1 MNKERAINILLK
13 FAKDT
18 CESINIRKEAG
29 YQEEIAD
36 DLTSAILFLEKDIQQ
51 NKKIKKPT
59 TPTYNINPNK
69 GNTSNLNSVT
79 LVLPFLSIY
88 IRSLRAG

>member
-36 DLTSAILFLEKDIQQ
+36 DLTSAMLFLEQDIQK
-51 NKKIKKPT
+51 NKKDAKVEVKGVQFNIKK
-59 TPTYNINPNK
+59 
-69 GNTSNLNSVT
+69 GV
-79 LVLPFLSIY
+79 
-88 IRSLRAG
+88 

>member
-51 NKKIKKPT
+51 NKKDAKVEIKGVQF
-59 TPTYNINPNK
+59 NIRK
-69 GNTSNLNSVT
+69 GV
-79 LVLPFLSIY
+79 
-88 IRSLRAG
+88 

>member
-36 DLTSAILFLEKDIQQ
+36 DLTSAMLFLEQDIQK
-51 NKKIKKPT
+51 NKKDAKVEVKGVQF
-59 TPTYNINPNK
+59 NITK
-69 GNTSNLNSVT
+69 GV
-79 LVLPFLSIY
+79 
-88 IRSLRAG
+88 

>member
-51 NKKIKKPT
+51 NKKNAKVEIKGVQF
-59 TPTYNINPNK
+59 NIRK
-69 GNTSNLNSVT
+69 GV
-79 LVLPFLSIY
+79 
-88 IRSLRAG
+88 